1 MFGWLVKKRLD
12 AFQKSY
18 DYDVDYLR
26 DMYAASPR
34 AFWKFAKL
42 QSVSSHHEDVPPD
55 ALFAAKLAATMGEDC
70 GPCTQLEVTMAE
82 RAGVKP
88 ETLRA
93 IVSGNAAAMP
103 ENAALAWNFAQAVMA
118 RDIAQ
123 SDQLREKI
131 IDRWGR
137 RALVSLALAVA
148 STRVFP
154 TLKYALGHG
163 RACSRVRVAG
173 TELAVKGEAPAA
185 RSAGC

>member
-1 MFGWLVKKRLD
+1 MLSWLVKKRLD

-18 DYDVDYLR
+18 DYDVDYIR

-42 QSVSSHHEDVPPD
+42 QAISSHHEDVPPD

-82 RAGVKP
+82 RAGVNP
-88 ETLRA
+88 ETLCA

-103 ENAALAWNFAQAVMA
+103 ENAALAWKFAQAVMA
-118 RDIAQ
+118 RDIAE

-137 RALVSLALAVA
+137 RALISLALAIA
-148 STRVFP
+148 SGRIYP
-154 TLKYALGHG
+154 TVKYALGHG

-173 TELAVKGEAPAA
+173 AEMQVKPEAQAA
-185 RSAGC
+185 RP